1 MINSAKVV
9 PEIYNT
15 SLDFKIFE
23 AILDCIYSEA
33 DLMCANLKGL
43 HSPRQ
48 CFSENLE
55 KLSKLTNIKTTN
67 RQLMKVYNLMLKSKG
82 TLEAVEAAMLYS
94 GVELT
99 KLESIPENGL
109 SIYRRFV
116 RPRKNQN
123 NEYLGVTIYYEGK
136 FTSNFNS
143 ELFQKLRST
152 LIPFNC
158 QLQILP
164 KNLIDLYFPHYGEYL
179 L

>member
-1 MINSAKVV
+1 MIDSAKIV

-67 RQLMKVYNLMLKSKG
+67 RQLIKVYNLMLKSKG

-94 GVELT
+94 GIELT
-99 KLESIPENGL
+99 KLESIPKNELSRYKREIIPRTDSENN
-109 SIYRRFV
+109 YA
-116 RPRKNQN
+116 
-123 NEYLGVTIYYEGK
+123 GVTICYEGK

-164 KNLIDLYFPHYGEYL
+164 KGII
-179 L
+179 